1 MRRPRGQR
9 FDFFIEEMLSSMR
22 RVLEY
27 TRNLKDYQEFSHN
40 TLVKDAVIRNFE
52 IMGESVKH
60 IPFNFQKKN
69 KHVPWS
75 HMLALRNFIV
85 HEFFDIDDEILWQ
98 IIKTDLEKNILA
110 LEQIVIAAR
119 KIWK

>member
-1 MRRPRGQR
+1 
-9 FDFFIEEMLSSMR
+9 MR

-69 KHVPWS
+69 KRVPWS